1 MFSFNPPKGFLS
13 DKTILITGASDGI
26 GKCCALNFANHGANL
41 ILLGRSTEKLEK
53 IYDSIHTSNPNSITI
68 HPLDFAAASISDYK
82 QVADSI
88 EDQYDRLD
96 GLIHSAGML
105 GARCPIEHYPVE
117 TWEQTFRV
125 NTASIFLLTKFLLP
139 SLRRSDDARILF
151 TSSSVGRK
159 GRGNW
164 GAYAVSKFA
173 GEGLMQ
179 VLAKEL
185 ENTSSIKVN
194 SLNPGG
200 IRTNMRRA
208 AYPAENPESV
218 PSPEILMPLYLYLF
232 SPESKGIHGESLNFK
247 DFDPFTHIKSG

>member
-13 DKTILITGASDGI
+13 NKTILITGASDGI
-26 GKCCALNFANHGANL
+26 GKCCALSFANHGANL
-41 ILLGRSTEKLEK
+41 ILLGRSTKKLEK
-53 IYDSIHTSNPNSITI
+53 IYDLIHIFNPNGITI
-68 HPLDFAAASISDYK
+68 HPLNFASASVSDYEEVAKSVEK
-82 QVADSI
+82 Q
-88 EDQYDRLD
+88 YGRLD
-96 GLIHSAGML
+96 GMVHSAGML

-117 TWEQTFRV
+117 TWEQTFQV
-125 NTASIFLLTKFLLP
+125 NTSAIFLLTKFLMP

-151 TSSSVGRK
+151 TSSSVGRE

-173 GEGLMQ
+173 VEGLMQ

-185 ENTSSIKVN
+185 EKTSSIKVN

-200 IRTNMRRA
+200 IRTNMRQS
-208 AYPAENPESV
+208 AYPAENPKSV

-232 SPESKGIHGESLNFK
+232 SSESQEIHGESLNFK
-247 DFDPFTHIKSG
+247 DFDPLTYAK

>member
-1 MFSFNPPKGFLS
+1 MFSYNPPKGFLS
-13 DKTILITGASDGI
+13 NKTILITGASDGI
-26 GKCCALNFANHGANL
+26 GKCCALKFANYGANL

-53 IYDSIHTSNPNSITI
+53 IYDSIHTFNPDGVTI
-68 HPLDFAAASISDYK
+68 HPLDFSAASISDYT
-82 QVADSI
+82 QVAKSI

-105 GARCPIEHYPVE
+105 GARCPIEHYPVD

-125 NTASIFLLTKFLLP
+125 NTSSIFLLTKFLLP

-173 GEGLMQ
+173 AEGLMQ
-179 VLAKEL
+179 VLAKEV
-185 ENTSSIKVN
+185 EKTSNIKVN

-200 IRTNMRRA
+200 IRTNIRKA
-208 AYPAENPESV
+208 AYPAENSESV
-218 PSPEILMPLYLYLF
+218 PLPEILMPLYLYLF
-232 SPESKGIHGESLNFK
+232 SKDSKGIHGEALEFK
-247 DFDPFTHIKSG
+247 DFDPLTYTK

>member
-13 DKTILITGASDGI
+13 KKTILITGASDGI
-26 GKCCALNFANHGANL
+26 GKYCALNFAKHGANL

-53 IYDSIHTSNPNSITI
+53 VYDMTHDFNPGGITI
-68 HPLDFAAASISDYK
+68 HPLDFTSATISDYE
-82 QVADSI
+82 QVAKSI
-88 EDQYDRLD
+88 EEQYDRLD
-96 GLIHSAGML
+96 GLVHSAGVL

-117 TWEQTFRV
+117 AWEQTFQV
-125 NTASIFLLTKFLLP
+125 NTSAVFLLTKFLLP

-151 TSSSVGRK
+151 TSSSVGRE

-173 GEGLMQ
+173 VEGLMQ

-185 ENTSSIKVN
+185 EKTSSIKVN

-200 IRTNMRRA
+200 IRTNMRKA
-208 AYPAENPESV
+208 AYPAENPISV

-232 SPESKGIHGESLNFK
+232 SPESQGIHGEALNFK
-247 DFDPFTHIKSG
+247 DFDPLTYAK

>member
-13 DKTILITGASDGI
+13 NKTILITGASDGI

-53 IYDSIHTSNPNSITI
+53 IYDSIHIFNPNGITI
-68 HPLDFAAASISDYK
+68 HPLDFASASISDYE
-82 QVADSI
+82 QVAKSI
-88 EDQYDRLD
+88 EEQHDRLD
-96 GLIHSAGML
+96 GLIHSAGVL

-117 TWEQTFRV
+117 TWEQTFQV
-125 NTASIFLLTKFLLP
+125 NTSATFLLTKFLLP
-139 SLRRSDDARILF
+139 SLRRSDDARILL
-151 TSSSVGRK
+151 TSSSVGRE

-173 GEGLMQ
+173 VEGLMQ

-185 ENTSSIKVN
+185 EKTSNIKVN

-200 IRTNMRRA
+200 IRTNMRQA
-208 AYPAENPESV
+208 AYPAENPKSV

-232 SPESKGIHGESLNFK
+232 SPESLGIHGESLNFE
-247 DFDPFTHIKSG
+247 DFDPSNYTNNE

>member
-13 DKTILITGASDGI
+13 NKTILITGASDGI
-26 GKCCALNFANHGANL
+26 GKCCALSFANHGANL
-41 ILLGRSTEKLEK
+41 ILLGRSTKKLEK
-53 IYDSIHTSNPNSITI
+53 IYDSIHTFNPDGVTI
-68 HPLDFAAASISDYK
+68 HPLDFSAASISDYT
-82 QVADSI
+82 QVAKSI

-105 GARCPIEHYPVE
+105 GARCPIEHYPVD

-125 NTASIFLLTKFLLP
+125 NTSSIFLLTKFLLP

-173 GEGLMQ
+173 AEGLMQ
-179 VLAKEL
+179 VLAKEV
-185 ENTSSIKVN
+185 EKTSNIKVN

-200 IRTNMRRA
+200 IRTNIRKA
-208 AYPAENPESV
+208 AYPAENSESV
-218 PSPEILMPLYLYLF
+218 PLPEILMPLYLYLF
-232 SPESKGIHGESLNFK
+232 SKDSKGIHGEALEFK
-247 DFDPFTHIKSG
+247 DFDPLTYTK

>member
-13 DKTILITGASDGI
+13 KKTILITGASDGI
-26 GKCCALNFANHGANL
+26 GKYCALNFANHGANL

-53 IYDSIHTSNPNSITI
+53 IYDMTHDFNPDGITI
-68 HPLDFAAASISDYK
+68 HPLDFTSATISDYEQISK
-82 QVADSI
+82 SI
-88 EDQYDRLD
+88 EEQYDRLD
-96 GLIHSAGML
+96 GLVHSAGML

-117 TWEQTFRV
+117 AWEQTFQV
-125 NTASIFLLTKFLLP
+125 NTSAVFLLTKFLLP

-151 TSSSVGRK
+151 TSSSVGRE

-173 GEGLMQ
+173 VEGLMQ

-185 ENTSSIKVN
+185 EKTSSIKVN

-200 IRTNMRRA
+200 IQTNMRKA
-208 AYPAENPESV
+208 AYPAENPISV

-232 SPESKGIHGESLNFK
+232 SPESQGIHGEALNFK
-247 DFDPFTHIKSG
+247 GFDPLSYAKKG

>member
-1 MFSFNPPKGFLS
+1 MFSYNPPKGFLS
-13 DKTILITGASDGI
+13 NKTILITGASDGI
-26 GKCCALNFANHGANL
+26 GKCCALNFANYGANL

-53 IYDSIHTSNPNSITI
+53 IYDSIHTFNPDGVTI
-68 HPLDFAAASISDYK
+68 HPLDFSAASISDYT
-82 QVADSI
+82 QVAKSI

-105 GARCPIEHYPVE
+105 GARCPIEHYPVD

-125 NTASIFLLTKFLLP
+125 NTSSIFLLTKFLLP

-173 GEGLMQ
+173 AEGLMQ
-179 VLAKEL
+179 VLAKEV
-185 ENTSSIKVN
+185 EKTSNIKVN

-200 IRTNMRRA
+200 IRTNIRKA
-208 AYPAENPESV
+208 AYPAENSESV
-218 PSPEILMPLYLYLF
+218 PLPEILMPLYLYLF
-232 SPESKGIHGESLNFK
+232 SKDSKGIHGEALEFK
-247 DFDPFTHIKSG
+247 DFDPLTYTK